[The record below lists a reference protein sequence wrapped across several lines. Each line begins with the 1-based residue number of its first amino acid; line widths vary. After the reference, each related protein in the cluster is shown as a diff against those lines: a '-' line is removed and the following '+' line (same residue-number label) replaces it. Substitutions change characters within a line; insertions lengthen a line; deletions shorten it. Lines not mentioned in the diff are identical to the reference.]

1 MILKN
6 LSKRQKL
13 ILSILVIGA
22 ICASVVLTIFL
33 VRHLKSNTNNEDLS
47 PPTAAPVLITE
58 VKEPVKDEDLS
69 PPTAAPVLITEVKE
83 PVKDEDLSPPTAAP
97 VLITEVKEPVKDEDL
112 SPPTAAP
119 VLITEVKEP
128 VKGFV
133 DQPDQ
138 FACVDYLASSCL
150 EQFIDGAASHP
161 TGVDD
166 DFIINL
172 MNNTN
177 NPDDSRFMSAVN
189 YYKSCTDSP
198 NAEISVIENEVI
210 KLIITLF
217 KGWYL
222 TNAYDKIPFTVKRN
236 LLNDETFSLTSL
248 FLPLLLQS
256 GSTTLFS
263 LKLVNDGNPSIDISL
278 GSLEAFD
285 AVAPSMSDG
294 KKINAAEQLFAYL
307 KKLGPLKDKKN
318 IIKDVL
324 QLHSQIKSAIQPSGS
339 VSKVTIEKLS
349 EICPLIDWNVLFES
363 IFRELKYESYK
374 NMEII
379 VHDQDSLRKVCD
391 IHATAMETNNGR
403 KNLHAMTTI
412 SFLFNMKNILNRYYS
427 EFYPSTIH
435 DGCLFDHMRIR
446 MIPLEELF
454 LSHAIGIRIDNDCV
468 LQMFEELKTTLSDS
482 LSSMS
487 WLKEDEKKNYI
498 NLANSFQLSIITS
511 KSLSAEDRESRDF
524 IFTNEISED
533 DYFMNVYYSQKTK
546 FLKSIYKSLDTNA
559 EPDAFTFMPYIS
571 GSAENKLIKISAGL
585 LNPPYLKEGYSMSEK
600 YGTIGWFIGR
610 QLMYEVNNNKEEDN
624 HGNSQS
630 SCMSEEATDSE
641 AQICCLQEQDSFKD
655 YNKTDLR
662 SLSADING
670 LMLSFKTYAS
680 DGDLDGKKLFFSSFA
695 KMMCTRYSAD
705 VITTNLQSSNSRY
718 KFSVN
723 EILKHSQEFSNIHR
737 CSSGSKMNPENKC
750 LLWSEA

>member
-324 QLHSQIKSAIQPSGS
+324 QLHSQIKS
-339 VSKVTIEKLS
+339 
-349 EICPLIDWNVLFES
+349 IDWNVLFES

-427 EFYPSTIH
+427 EFYPSTIPKKPTS
-435 DGCLFDHMRIR
+435 C
-446 MIPLEELF
+446 
-454 LSHAIGIRIDNDCV
+454 IDEVKENFRWTIEKYHKYSSISESTEAEV

>member
-1 MILKN
+1 MHHLIVH
-6 LSKRQKL
+6 KL
-13 ILSILVIGA
+13 INSFCFIGISYTELVLSPRTTNFPPVDKPKM
-22 ICASVVLTIFL
+22 AS
-33 VRHLKSNTNNEDLS
+33 HEDLS
-47 PPTAAPVLITE
+47 PPTAAPVLINE
-58 VKEPVKDEDLS
+58 VKEPG
-69 PPTAAPVLITEVKE
+69 
-83 PVKDEDLSPPTAAP
+83 
-97 VLITEVKEPVKDEDL
+97 
-112 SPPTAAP
+112 
-119 VLITEVKEP
+119 
-128 VKGFV
+128 KGFV

-172 MNNTN
+172 LNNTN

-189 YYKSCTDSP
+189 YYKSCTESP

-236 LLNDETFSLTSL
+236 LLKDETFNLTSL
-248 FLPLLLQS
+248 LLPLLLQS

-263 LKLVNDGNPSIDISL
+263 LKLVNDSNPSIDISL

-374 NMEII
+374 NMEIV
-379 VHDQDSLRKVCD
+379 VHDQDSLKRVCD
-391 IHATAMETNNGR
+391 IHASAMETNNGR

-427 EFYPSTIH
+427 EFYPSTIPKKPTS
-435 DGCLFDHMRIR
+435 C
-446 MIPLEELF
+446 
-454 LSHAIGIRIDNDCV
+454 IDEVKENFRWTIEKYHKYSSINESTKTQV

-559 EPDAFTFMPYIS
+559 EPDAFSFMPYIS

-718 KFSVN
+718 KF
-723 EILKHSQEFSNIHR
+723 R
-737 CSSGSKMNPENKC
+737 
-750 LLWSEA
+750 